1 MKKLLQLQ
9 FIPVRYDIALLILRI
24 WLGLGLFVKHGME
37 KLFHFSQMQAHFPDP
52 LHIGATFGLIFALLS
67 DGICSLLVLLGFA
80 TRLAALIIV
89 INLLVVFTFIH
100 HFSFREDHAELVYVL
115 LGGFLTI
122 LIAGGGK
129 YSLDNRLGNPGNKA
143 AN

>member
-9 FIPVRYDIALLILRI
+9 FIPASYNVALLVLRI

-37 KLFHFSQMQAHFPDP
+37 KLFHFSQMQGHFPDP
-52 LHIGATFGLIFALLS
+52 LHIGATIGLIFALLS

-100 HFSFREDHAELVYVL
+100 HFSFMEEHAELVYL
-115 LGGFLTI
+115 MLGGFISI

-129 YSLDNRLGNPGNKA
+129 YSLDNRL
-143 AN
+143 